1 MSEATATTPFPELSQ
16 EPGARIGHAITLF
29 KQCIQVND
37 ESARFVADL
46 IEGRAVPVEAMIMAN
61 RIADIGADLRKLAD
75 LPDALRDAAF
85 IAAAGLTA
93 PPVAAVPDPA
103 PGRRR
108 SRHRGRHAG
117 DRPLMRVLPS
127 GAFIPAAFG
136 AFRWLKLPGAAA
148 HKAAAVKALVAA
160 GATGAVAVTALSL
173 GSAHTLQYDTRLPS
187 SPSLPSA
194 FAPAVP
200 IRFASSPD
208 PDYDP
213 PAVHGKLP
221 KPKVLAA
228 PVPVPEVTS
237 SPPADPSPSYQD
249 DQSQQS
255 GQSDWSQQSDQSGS
269 SQPSQWDA
277 RGQHAGHDSSAG
289 DSRYK
294 PRHGDNS
301 GQSSNYWEHGNGDG
315 SWQGDHGQRDSWQN
329 GNRQDANS
337 QGGGWQG
344 GHGGH

>member
-1 MSEATATTPFPELSQ
+1 
-16 EPGARIGHAITLF
+16 
-29 KQCIQVND
+29 
-37 ESARFVADL
+37 
-46 IEGRAVPVEAMIMAN
+46 
-61 RIADIGADLRKLAD
+61 
-75 LPDALRDAAF
+75 
-85 IAAAGLTA
+85 
-93 PPVAAVPDPA
+93 
-103 PGRRR
+103 
-108 SRHRGRHAG
+108 
-117 DRPLMRVLPS
+117 MRVLPS

-255 GQSDWSQQSDQSGS
+255 DQSGS